1 MRKKELQ
8 IIVASLI
15 LLNFFSLL
23 NIINSRV
30 NNCGVNK
37 TICQQ
42 FKNIS
47 RLDMDDIKLKVLKNS
62 KSLTWVFN
70 VKNENCNICVN
81 F

>member
-1 MRKKELQ
+1 MKKELQ

-37 TICQQ
+37 KVDNINKTICQQ

-47 RLDMDDIKLKVLKNS
+47 RLDMDDIKLKVFKEL
-62 KSLTWVFN
+62 
-70 VKNENCNICVN
+70 
-81 F
+81 